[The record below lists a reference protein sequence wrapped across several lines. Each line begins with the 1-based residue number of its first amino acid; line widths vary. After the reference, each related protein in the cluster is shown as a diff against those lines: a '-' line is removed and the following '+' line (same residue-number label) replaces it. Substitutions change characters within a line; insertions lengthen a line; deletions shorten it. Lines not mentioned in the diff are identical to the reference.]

1 VLPASGRG
9 KPIDDVMEESNLD
22 LDRGRA
28 AFAHRA
34 WQSAY
39 DALAAASHS
48 GDLQPL
54 DLWKLALCSFLL
66 GRPDSFADFARQA
79 SQAYADADDP
89 ATAARCAFWLG
100 LHFAERADMAQATGW
115 FGRASRL
122 LQDQP
127 AGPER
132 GYLLLPAGQHCLFAG
147 DLEAACRIA
156 AEAAAIGEQYGDKDL
171 FALAL
176 HLHGRAL
183 LRLGRIEDGFALLD
197 EAMVGVTAD
206 ELSPHVTGLIY
217 CSVIGA
223 CREVWSLRR
232 AQEWTEALSRWC
244 ADQPE
249 IVAYTGECLVYRS
262 EILRVRGAWH
272 EAAGEARNASAR
284 FDRGSEPNAAGFA
297 FYQLAEIH
305 RLRGEFHAAMETYR
319 SASRAGYQPQP
330 GLALLR
336 LAQNDTAAAI
346 AALRRSLAET
356 THHLKRSRLL
366 PAYIEVMLAVGET
379 DEAGRAHAE
388 LAGIASACASDVLD
402 AMVHQWRGAI
412 LLALGDP
419 AAAVAS
425 LRQALEQW
433 RSVAAPYDAARVHL
447 LLSEACH
454 TLGDAD
460 GATLERDSALAA
472 FEKLGATWDLAQ
484 LDTRQSRGNAEKHG
498 LTLRERQVL
507 SLVATGQTNRSIGET
522 LSISEKTVARH
533 VANIFRKIRVS
544 SRAAATAYAWEHGLA
559 NPHA

>member
-1 VLPASGRG
+1 
-9 KPIDDVMEESNLD
+9 
-22 LDRGRA
+22 
-28 AFAHRA
+28 
-34 WQSAY
+34 
-39 DALAAASHS
+39 
-48 GDLQPL
+48 
-54 DLWKLALCSFLL
+54 
-66 GRPDSFADFARQA
+66 
-79 SQAYADADDP
+79 
-89 ATAARCAFWLG
+89 
-100 LHFAERADMAQATGW
+100 
-115 FGRASRL
+115 
-122 LQDQP
+122 
-127 AGPER
+127 
-132 GYLLLPAGQHCLFAG
+132 
-147 DLEAACRIA
+147 
-156 AEAAAIGEQYGDKDL
+156 
-171 FALAL
+171 
-176 HLHGRAL
+176 
-183 LRLGRIEDGFALLD
+183 
-197 EAMVGVTAD
+197 
-206 ELSPHVTGLIY
+206 
-217 CSVIGA
+217 
-223 CREVWSLRR
+223 
-232 AQEWTEALSRWC
+232 
-244 ADQPE
+244 
-249 IVAYTGECLVYRS
+249 
-262 EILRVRGAWH
+262 
-272 EAAGEARNASAR
+272 
-284 FDRGSEPNAAGFA
+284 
-297 FYQLAEIH
+297 
-305 RLRGEFHAAMETYR
+305 
-319 SASRAGYQPQP
+319 
-330 GLALLR
+330 
-336 LAQNDTAAAI
+336 
-346 AALRRSLAET
+346 
-356 THHLKRSRLL
+356 
-366 PAYIEVMLAVGET
+366 MLAVGET